1 MSIWEELGIERTDNA
16 REIKKAYAAK
26 LKFVHPEEHPEE
38 FQKLHEA
45 YKLALNIAKYQA
57 NMPKRQ
63 AAPVLEKKEKP
74 PVTEKTEETIDFDF
88 KRKNEETANEDSP
101 DSQEKPIAFDFKNRN
116 EKSDE
121 TENEDST
128 VKRDNPFDFD
138 SAIKRN
144 TLRHD
149 NEVMEKAEVV
159 LKKAADLYNK
169 KLFSSK
175 QDWMD
180 IFSSD
185 AVEEIR
191 YEPIFICELCR
202 FLKSHRIS
210 ENMANA
216 IFSTFKLYDYMAYHD
231 NSDMEELY
239 NLIIGAKGESLNRLE
254 ASIKLFKILVTLFSI
269 GFFVSLFTS
278 IIWMIISF
286 LVCLG
291 GSIIG
296 LIVLKGKRKKFYE

>member
-1 MSIWEELGIERTDNA
+1 MSVWEELGIERTDNA
-16 REIKKAYAAK
+16 REIKRAYAAK
-26 LKFVHPEEHPEE
+26 LKLVHPEEHPEE
-38 FQKLHEA
+38 FQRLHEA

-88 KRKNEETANEDSP
+88 IKETADETANEDSW
-101 DSQEKPIAFDFKNRN
+101 EKPIAFDFKNKKN
-116 EKSDE
+116 KTEE
-121 TENEDST
+121 TERENSAA
-128 VKRDNPFDFD
+128 KRENPYDFD
-138 SAIKRN
+138 GAIKRN

-149 NEVMEKAEVV
+149 NEVMEKAEIV

-191 YEPIFICELCR
+191 YEPIFLKELCR
-202 FLKSHRIS
+202 FLKTHKIYENIS
-210 ENMANA
+210 NA
-216 IFSTFKLYDYMAYHD
+216 VYDAFYLEVIDCKGAD
-231 NSDMEELY
+231 ELEELY
-239 NLIIGAKGESLNRLE
+239 NIISRKRAEAYIRLE
-254 ASIKLFKILVTLFSI
+254 NKIKLVLMSACFLIAALILLIFAGQYFISI
-269 GFFVSLFTS
+269 ALAVPA
-278 IIWMIISF
+278 II
-286 LVCLG
+286 L
-291 GSIIG
+291 
-296 LIVLKGKRKKFYE
+296 LIKHDKLKKRKEHYFD

>member
-1 MSIWEELGIERTDNA
+1 
-16 REIKKAYAAK
+16 
-26 LKFVHPEEHPEE
+26 
-38 FQKLHEA
+38 
-45 YKLALNIAKYQA
+45 
-57 NMPKRQ
+57 
-63 AAPVLEKKEKP
+63 
-74 PVTEKTEETIDFDF
+74 
-88 KRKNEETANEDSP
+88 
-101 DSQEKPIAFDFKNRN
+101 
-116 EKSDE
+116 
-121 TENEDST
+121 
-128 VKRDNPFDFD
+128 
-138 SAIKRN
+138 
-144 TLRHD
+144 
-149 NEVMEKAEVV
+149 
-159 LKKAADLYNK
+159 
-169 KLFSSK
+169 
-175 QDWMD
+175 MD
-180 IFSSD
+180 IFTSD

-216 IFSTFKLYDYMAYHD
+216 IFSTFKLYDYMAYRD

-296 LIVLKGKRKKFYE
+296 LIVFKEKRKKFYE

>member
-1 MSIWEELGIERTDNA
+1 MSVWEELGIERTDNA
-16 REIKKAYAAK
+16 REIKRAYAAK
-26 LKFVHPEEHPEE
+26 LKLVHPEEHPEE

-88 KRKNEETANEDSP
+88 KRKNEDSP

-121 TENEDST
+121 TENEGNT
-128 VKRDNPFDFD
+128 VKRENPFDFD

-144 TLRHD
+144 ILRHD

-159 LKKAADLYNK
+159 LKKAAQLYNK
-169 KLFSSK
+169 RLFSSK

-191 YEPIFICELCR
+191 YEPIFIRELCR
-202 FLKSHRIS
+202 FLESHRIS

-216 IFSTFKLYDYMAYHD
+216 IFSSFKLYDYMAYHD
-231 NSDMEELY
+231 NSDMEDLY
-239 NLIIGAKGESLNRLE
+239 NLIIGTKGEALNRLE
-254 ASIKLFKILVTLFSI
+254 AGIKLFKILIFLFSVA
-269 GFFVSLFTS
+269 FVL
-278 IIWMIISF
+278 SF
-286 LVCLG
+286 AITWLLAPMMACLG

>member
-1 MSIWEELGIERTDNA
+1 MSVWEELGIERTDNA
-16 REIKKAYAAK
+16 REIKRAYAAK
-26 LKFVHPEEHPEE
+26 LKLVHPEDHPEE
-38 FQKLHEA
+38 FQRLHEA

-88 KRKNEETANEDSP
+88 IKETADETANEDSR
-101 DSQEKPIAFDFKNRN
+101 EKPIAFDFKNKKN
-116 EKSDE
+116 KTEE
-121 TENEDST
+121 TERENSAA
-128 VKRDNPFDFD
+128 KRDNPFDFD
-138 SAIKRN
+138 GAIKRN

-191 YEPIFICELCR
+191 YEPIFIRELCR

-216 IFSTFKLYDYMAYHD
+216 IFSNFKLYDYMAYHD
-231 NSDMEELY
+231 NSDMEDLY
-239 NLIIGAKGESLNRLE
+239 NLIIGTKGEALNRLE

-278 IIWMIISF
+278 IMWMIISF

-291 GSIIG
+291 SSIIG
-296 LIVLKGKRKKFYE
+296 LIVFKEKRKKFYE

>member
-1 MSIWEELGIERTDNA
+1 MSVWEELGIERTDNA
-16 REIKKAYAAK
+16 REIKRAYAAK

-88 KRKNEETANEDSP
+88 KRKNEDSP
-101 DSQEKPIAFDFKNRN
+101 DSQEKPISFDFKNKKN
-116 EKSDE
+116 KTEE
-121 TENEDST
+121 TERENSAA
-128 VKRDNPFDFD
+128 KRENLYDFD
-138 SAIKRN
+138 GAIKRN

-149 NEVMEKAEVV
+149 NEVMEKAEIV

-191 YEPIFICELCR
+191 YEPIFLKELCR
-202 FLKSHRIS
+202 FLKTHKIYENIS
-210 ENMANA
+210 NA
-216 IFSTFKLYDYMAYHD
+216 VYDAFYLEVIDCKGAD
-231 NSDMEELY
+231 ELEELY
-239 NLIIGAKGESLNRLE
+239 NIISRKRAEAYIRLE
-254 ASIKLFKILVTLFSI
+254 NKIKLVLMSACFLIAVLILLIFAGQYFISI
-269 GFFVSLFTS
+269 ALAVPA
-278 IIWMIISF
+278 II
-286 LVCLG
+286 L
-291 GSIIG
+291 
-296 LIVLKGKRKKFYE
+296 LIKHDKLKKRKEHYFD

>member
-1 MSIWEELGIERTDNA
+1 MSVWEELGIERTDNA
-16 REIKKAYAAK
+16 REIKRAYAAK
-26 LKFVHPEEHPEE
+26 LKLVHPEDHPEE
-38 FQKLHEA
+38 FQRLHEA

-88 KRKNEETANEDSP
+88 IKETADETANEDSR
-101 DSQEKPIAFDFKNRN
+101 EKPIAFDFKNKKN
-116 EKSDE
+116 KTEE
-121 TENEDST
+121 TERENSAA
-128 VKRDNPFDFD
+128 KRENPYDFD
-138 SAIKRN
+138 GAIKRN

-149 NEVMEKAEVV
+149 NEVMEKAEIV

-191 YEPIFICELCR
+191 YEPIFLKELCR
-202 FLKSHRIS
+202 FLKTHKIYENIS
-210 ENMANA
+210 NA
-216 IFSTFKLYDYMAYHD
+216 VYDAFYLEVIDCKGAD
-231 NSDMEELY
+231 ELEELY
-239 NLIIGAKGESLNRLE
+239 NIISRKRAEAYIRLE
-254 ASIKLFKILVTLFSI
+254 NKIKLVLMSACFLIATLILLIFAGQYFISI
-269 GFFVSLFTS
+269 ALAVLA
-278 IIWMIISF
+278 II
-286 LVCLG
+286 L
-291 GSIIG
+291 
-296 LIVLKGKRKKFYE
+296 LIKHDKLKKRKEHYFD